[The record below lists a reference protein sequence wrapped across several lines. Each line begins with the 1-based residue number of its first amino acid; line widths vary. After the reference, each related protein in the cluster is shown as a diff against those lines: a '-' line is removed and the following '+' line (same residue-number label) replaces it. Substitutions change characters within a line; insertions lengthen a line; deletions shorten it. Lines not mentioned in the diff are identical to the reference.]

1 MKDLEQAHMLLAMAE
16 KDARAL
22 AVMGDAEAVATEIFG
37 LHVQQ
42 AVEKGLKAWL
52 CLLGVRFAKRH
63 DLDELAAQLEDAGQ
77 SVPEAFAPLLTF
89 TDFAVTFRYE
99 AFPEFEADLDRATTT
114 VLVERFLAHVRQRPA
129 WEESEFEGHNTEL
142 PP

>member
-1 MKDLEQAHMLLAMAE
+1 MADPEQARLLLTMAE
-16 KDARAL
+16 KDCRAL
-22 AVMGDAEAVATEIFG
+22 AVMMDSDAVAMEIFG

-42 AVEKGLKAWL
+42 AVEKGIKAWL

-77 SVPEAFAPLLTF
+77 AMPDSFVPLLNY

-99 AFPEFEADLDRATTT
+99 AFPEFEADIDRAATAR
-114 VLVERFLAHVRQRPA
+114 LVERFLVHVGRLVA
-129 WEESEFEGHNTEL
+129 STEQ
-142 PP
+142 P

>member
-52 CLLGVRFAKRH
+52 CLLVTLCPSECFFTRTILPLSRSDFQAYGLWNHNLARH
-63 DLDELAAQLEDAGQ
+63 LFQ
-77 SVPEAFAPLLTF
+77 
-89 TDFAVTFRYE
+89 
-99 AFPEFEADLDRATTT
+99 
-114 VLVERFLAHVRQRPA
+114 
-129 WEESEFEGHNTEL
+129 
-142 PP
+142 